1 MPFQEDLG
9 LSRSA
14 VGDTPGVLDRILLNE
29 NTGPVLEQTGQSL
42 LDFGSKMRY
51 GLPAD
56 EKYAR
61 LFRGGIPGYEN
72 AKITPDNTDQA
83 QRALSVASGAE
94 RFGPLL
100 PTIMSLMSVD
110 NPAVAN
116 PTSAQA
122 TRDALNAAQ
131 GGTFDHDKGRKSKGT
146 AIDVADAA
154 SQALADVITAPAR
167 FATGGF
173 YEKIPGVRDLQYK
186 GANYLMDL
194 FGATPEGPTK
204 GGSFLKDLL
213 SGFGGNRREEPV
225 VSFAPPRG

>member
-1 MPFQEDLG
+1 MPFMEDLG
-9 LSRSA
+9 LKRSE
-14 VGDTPGVLDRILLNE
+14 VGDTPGVLDSVGLDSPAL
-29 NTGPVLEQTGQSL
+29 QAL

-56 EKYAR
+56 DKYSR
-61 LFRGGIPGYEN
+61 LFKGGIPGYEN
-72 AKITPDNTDQA
+72 ERITPENTDQA

-110 NPAVAN
+110 NPSVAN

-122 TRDALNAAQ
+122 TRDALDAVQA
-131 GGTFDHDKGRKSKGT
+131 GEFDHDRGSKSKGK
-146 AIDVADAA
+146 AIDAADAA
-154 SQALADVITAPAR
+154 SQAVANVITAPAR
-167 FATGGF
+167 FLSGGL
-173 YEKIPGVRDLQYK
+173 YEKIPVLRDAQYK
-186 GANYLMDL
+186 GANFLMDT

-213 SGFGGNRREEPV
+213 TGLGGNRLPEQSV
-225 VSFAPPRG
+225 QFAPPRG